1 MSLKVKAPWAMP
13 AETAAV
19 GKAILGEESAYR
31 LIGEKLFD
39 KFQEQDFIELYSVEG
54 KPAISPVIL
63 AFVTVFQFM
72 EKLPDRQAAESL
84 RMRMDWKYALHLP
97 LAHEGFDYSV
107 LSEFRDRLVEHDA
120 EGLVFERLVQ
130 EFRSMG
136 LIKQR
141 GRQRTDSIAMLMS
154 VRRLSRLELV
164 VETLR
169 LAVGAALKVD
179 REWVEGLIPPS
190 WEDRYGERFV
200 LQRHRKE
207 EWAEHD
213 QNVGEDGRWFIER
226 VEGDGAPAEIRSL
239 PEVQVLKT
247 VWAQQ
252 FQETEGKIVY
262 QAGITY
268 DGHTQIQTPHDPQAR
283 YSRKR
288 VQEWVGGK
296 VQVTETD
303 DEDYPHIITDIAGT
317 CSSKTDYESL
327 TEIQQRLVARQCS
340 PEKQYVDSAY
350 ISGPNLA
357 TSTENGINLIGPA
370 CPVVSKQSKLP
381 NGITTD
387 QFAIDFE
394 KHTAT
399 CPAGTSAQAD
409 YGWKGKIRFHFP
421 AEVCATCSLRER
433 CCTGTKG
440 RTLCVGL
447 TYPLL
452 QEARKRQKTQEF
464 KEDYHK
470 HRSGVEGCLSALA
483 RGNGMRI
490 SRYTNNKKRHLQAV
504 FSGSAANL
512 KRAANWL
519 AGLRPKRSHCP
530 WNLNPQP
537 STIS

>member
-1 MSLKVKAPWAMP
+1 MSLKVQAPWGMP

-19 GKAILGEESAYR
+19 GKVILGAGSAYR

-39 KFQEQDFIELYSVEG
+39 KFHEQDFVELYSAEG

-107 LSEFRDRLVEHDA
+107 LSEFRDRLVEHNA
-120 EGLVFERLVQ
+120 EGLVFEQLVQ

-136 LIKQR
+136 LIKQP

-169 LAVGAALKVD
+169 LAVGSVLKVD
-179 REWVEGLIPPS
+179 RQWVEGLIPPS
-190 WEDRYGERFV
+190 WEDRYGERFI

-207 EWAEHD
+207 EWSEHD
-213 QNVGEDGRWFIER
+213 KNVGEDGRWFIER
-226 VEGDGAPAEIRSL
+226 VEGDGAPAEIRNL

-252 FQETEGKIVY
+252 FREAEGKVVY
-262 QAGITY
+262 QAGTTY

-288 VQEWVGGK
+288 VQEWIGGK

-303 DEDYPHIITDIAGT
+303 DEGYPHLITDIAGT

-327 TEIQQRLVARQCS
+327 AEIQQRLIARQCK
-340 PEKQYVDSAY
+340 PEQQYADSGY
-350 ISGPNLA
+350 ISGPNLK
-357 TSTENGINLIGPA
+357 TSTENGIDLIGPA

-381 NGITTD
+381 NGVTTD
-387 QFAIDFE
+387 QFVIDIE
-394 KHTAT
+394 KQTAT
-399 CPAGTSAQAD
+399 CPAGSSTQAD
-409 YGWKGKIRFHFP
+409 YGWKGKARFRFP
-421 AEVCATCSLRER
+421 DEVCAACSLRER
-433 CCTGTKG
+433 CCTGKKG

-452 QEARKRQKTQEF
+452 QAARARQKSQAF
-464 KEDYHK
+464 KDDYHK
-470 HRSGVEGCLSALA
+470 HRSGVEGCVSALA
-483 RGNGMRI
+483 RGNGMRV
-490 SRYTNNKKRHLQAV
+490 SRYTDNRKRHLQAV
-504 FSGSAANL
+504 FCGSAANL
-512 KRAANWL
+512 KRAARWL
-519 AGLRPKRSHCP
+519 AGDRPKRPQRH
-530 WNLNPQP
+530 WNLKAQP
-537 STIS
+537 ATT